1 MRRSILSAVLVP
13 LVALASPLRAEGP
26 LHVDITQGVAS
37 PLLIAVP
44 DILSGSIP
52 DVAGGEDAGAALAK
66 IVRADLVSTGL
77 YRLVPFDGHYA
88 IADEIAFAPFARAG
102 AQALVL
108 GRARPAGNNLL
119 AYDCALYDVFGAHV
133 EASQRIIV
141 ATAQWRRAAHKC
153 ADMVFAFTTGDPG
166 HFDTR
171 MLVAAQD
178 GAIPGQRTRLVSMD
192 YDGANPTE
200 LTQGKELVATPR
212 FGPGSRRIVFLSYV
226 DAAAPRL
233 VVADLDSG
241 STTAL
246 KLPEGVPSAPR
257 FSPDGATIL
266 FSLAHDG
273 DADIYAV
280 NLASNSV
287 RQLTSE
293 AGTDTSPSFAPDG
306 SAIVFE
312 SNRSGDSQLYVMAP
326 DGSDQR
332 RVSFGAG
339 GHASPVWS
347 PRGDL
352 IAFTQMGDGALR
364 IGIMKPDGTR
374 ERIITSGSRDEDPSW
389 GMSGRAIM
397 FQRTAAGSALP
408 KIWLTDLTG
417 KVQQPVAV
425 SGAASEPAWSGKRP

>member
-1 MRRSILSAVLVP
+1 MRRSFLPAALVP
-13 LVALASPLRAEGP
+13 LIALASPLRAEGP

-77 YRLVPFDGHYA
+77 YRLVPVDGHYS
-88 IADEIAFAPFARAG
+88 IADDVAFAPFARAG

-108 GRARPAGNNLL
+108 GRARPAGNNQL

-171 MLVAAQD
+171 LLVSTQD

-192 YDGANPTE
+192 YDGANATE

-226 DAAAPRL
+226 DVAAPRL

-241 STTAL
+241 STAAL
-246 KLPEGVPSAPR
+246 KVPAGVPSAPR
-257 FSPDGATIL
+257 FSPDGATIV

-273 DADIYAV
+273 EADIYAV
-280 NLASNSV
+280 DLASGNM
-287 RQLTSE
+287 RQLTSG
-293 AGTDTSPSFAPDG
+293 AGTDTSPCFAPDG
-306 SAIVFE
+306 RGIVFE
-312 SNRSGDSQLYVMAP
+312 SNRSGESQLYVMAQ

-332 RVSFGAG
+332 RISFGAG

-352 IAFTQMGDGALR
+352 IAFTQIDGGALR
-364 IGIMKPDGTR
+364 IGIMKPDGSK
-374 ERIITSGSRDEDPSW
+374 ERILTSGSRDEDPSW
-389 GMSGRAIM
+389 SMSGRAIM
-397 FQRTAAGSALP
+397 FQRTAAGAMLP
-408 KIWLTDLTG
+408 TIWLTDLTG
-417 KVQQPVAV
+417 KVQQPVAT
-425 SGAASEPAWSGKRP
+425 GAAASEPAWSGQRP